1 MATIARTVSV
11 ALPVVSVLIV
21 LGFLSFSQPQ
31 ITGFAV
37 GNVSPGLRTLDALV
51 SLQTFSGELIPDTAV
66 VVVMLDARKAI
77 LPIKEFILGTG
88 KPFNYTLGTLPSI
101 NYTGLGF
108 TGDYLYALSLSEFP
122 IDREV
127 KKGEHHLTMQ
137 IVYLQ
142 HVLFEK
148 REDIAVG

>member
-1 MATIARTVSV
+1 MATVTRILSV
-11 ALPVVSVLIV
+11 AIPLASVLIV
-21 LGFLSFSQPQ
+21 IGFLSLSQPQ

-37 GNVSPGLRTLDALV
+37 GNVSSGLRTLDASV
-51 SLQTFSGELIPDTAV
+51 SLQTFSGELIPDTSV

-77 LPIKEFILGTG
+77 LPIKEFILRTG
-88 KPFNYTLGTLPSI
+88 KPFNYTQGSLSSI

-108 TGDYLYALSLSEFP
+108 TGDYLYTLSLSEFP

-148 REDIAVG
+148 QEDIAVH